1 MTNVDRLKAAFR
13 AWHDSRGADT
23 GVWLDLVAD
32 DFVLRSAGD
41 GRPGMEFSA
50 TRTGRG
56 SVPDYFAGL
65 AADWEM
71 IHYSADEFVADGD
84 RVVVIGRCGW
94 RHRRT
99 GKPVE
104 SPVVSLWRFRGGK
117 ATEVFEMYDTAGAFA
132 AARPD

>member
-1 MTNVDRLKAAFR
+1 MTNVDRLKAAFA
-13 AWHDSRGADT
+13 AWHHSRGADHQ
-23 GVWLDLVAD
+23 VWLDLAAD
-32 DFVLRSAGD
+32 GFVLRSVAD

-56 SVPDYFAGL
+56 AVLDYFAGL

-71 IHYSADEFVADGD
+71 LHYSADEFVADGD

-104 SPVVSLWRFRGGK
+104 SPTVTLWRFRDGR
-117 ATEVFEMYDTAGAFA
+117 AVEVFEMYDTAKAIA
-132 AARPD
+132 ATQPD